1 MDVVLYDLLHMN
13 GMSTAQILN
22 VSRQHTL
29 AHALMHGGME
39 SRRMLT
45 CMMANMLIA
54 H

>member
-1 MDVVLYDLLHMN
+1 
-13 GMSTAQILN
+13 MS
-22 VSRQHTL
+22 L
-29 AHALMHGGME
+29 ASIHWLICLMHGGME